1 MKNIN
6 EYLLG
11 KNKKEIGYEVPK
23 GDETFDVMLDRGN
36 ANKWIIEFTNWFFP
50 ALKNSGILTKE
61 EYEEFK
67 NREKMSWYTSDTRLT
82 DIKDDKINKFIVT
95 NIKPSQ
101 YTYRDIFEIIVN
113 FYELNKKN
121 IKIV

>member
-61 EYEEFK
+61 EYEELK
-67 NREKMSWYTSDTRLT
+67 NKEKMSWYTSDTRLT

>member
-11 KNKKEIGYEVPK
+11 KNKKEIGYEVTK
-23 GDETFDVMLDRGN
+23 SDETFDVMLDRGN
-36 ANKWIIEFTNWFFP
+36 ANKWIIDFTNWFFP

-95 NIKPSQ
+95 NIKPNQ

>member
-1 MKNIN
+1 MKSIN

-36 ANKWIIEFTNWFFP
+36 TNKWIIEFTNWFFP
-50 ALKNSGILTKE
+50 AIENSGILTKE

-67 NREKMSWYTSDTRLT
+67 NREKMSWYTSATRLT
-82 DIKDDKINKFIVT
+82 DIKDDRINKFIVT
-95 NIKPSQ
+95 NIKPNQ

-121 IKIV
+121 IKIL